1 MAMKSSDPV
10 KGAPADAAHGDVAGT
25 SGSHSG
31 RARPRSSGGD
41 RTFGVI
47 ANVVLVIWALLVILP
62 LVWTFYS
69 SFKNSREILL
79 SPFSLPEKLNVDNFV
94 NAWTEAGIGRFFGN
108 TLIVVGGALLLV
120 MLLGAMCAYV
130 LARYVFPGRR
140 LIYYGLI
147 AGLTFPLFLAVVP
160 LFFVL
165 ESMGL
170 RNTYLGLILAYAGFA
185 LPFTVFFLY
194 AFFRQLPEE
203 IAEAASIDGA
213 GDFRTFFQ
221 VMVPMAAPG
230 LASVTIF
237 NFLGLWN
244 QFLLPVV
251 LNTDQSKFVLAQ
263 GLANMQAQ
271 QGYQSDWGAMFAA
284 VTITILPVLII
295 YAFFQRQLQG
305 GVGRSTNK

>member
-1 MAMKSSDPV
+1 MATEKLDSATAVPVRDGAGASGGRKS
-10 KGAPADAAHGDVAGT
+10 GAHPKA
-25 SGSHSG
+25 
-31 RARPRSSGGD
+31 SGGD

-47 ANVVLVIWALLVILP
+47 ANVVLSIWALLVILP
-62 LVWTFYS
+62 LLWTFYS
-69 SFKNSREILL
+69 SFKNSREILI
-79 SPFSLPEKLNVDNFV
+79 SPFSLPEKLNFDNFV

-108 TLIVVGGALLLV
+108 TLIVVGGALFLV
-120 MLLGAMCAYV
+120 MLLGSMCAYI
-130 LARYVFPGRR
+130 LARYTFPGRR
-140 LIYYGLI
+140 MIYYALI

-165 ESMGL
+165 ESLQL
-170 RNTYLGLILAYAGFA
+170 RNTYLGLILAYSGFA

-203 IAEAASIDGA
+203 IAEAAAIDGA

-221 VMVPMAAPG
+221 VMVPMALPG

-305 GVGRSTNK
+305 GVGRSSDK

>member
-1 MAMKSSDPV
+1 MATKSPDSP
-10 KGAPADAAHGDVAGT
+10 GAATAVPARDSARI
-25 SGSHSG
+25 SGSRKGGSHPKG
-31 RARPRSSGGD
+31 SGGD
-41 RTFGVI
+41 RTFGVL
-47 ANVVLVIWALLVILP
+47 ANVILSIWALLVILP
-62 LVWTFYS
+62 LLWTFYS
-69 SFKNSREILL
+69 SFKNSREILI
-79 SPFSLPEKLNVDNFV
+79 SPFSLPEKLNFDNFV

-108 TLIVVGGALLLV
+108 TLIVVGGALFLV
-120 MLLGAMCAYV
+120 MLLGSMCAYI
-130 LARYVFPGRR
+130 LARYTFPGRQ

-165 ESMGL
+165 ESMSL
-170 RNTYLGLILAYAGFA
+170 RNTYLGLILAYSGFA

-221 VMVPMAAPG
+221 VMVPMALPG

-284 VTITILPVLII
+284 VTITIVPVLII
-295 YAFFQRQLQG
+295 YAIFQRQLQG
-305 GVGRSTNK
+305 GVGRSSDK

>member
-1 MAMKSSDPV
+1 MTRSP
-10 KGAPADAAHGDVAGT
+10 DASRGTQEVPSRAGGAGT
-25 SGSHSG
+25 SGASEG
-31 RARPRSSGGD
+31 RARPKSSGGD
-41 RTFGVI
+41 RTFGVV
-47 ANVVLVIWALLVILP
+47 ANTILTIWALLVVLP
-62 LVWTFYS
+62 LVWTVYS
-69 SFKNSREILL
+69 SFKNSREILT
-79 SPFSLPEKLNVDNFV
+79 SPFSLPETLNLDNFV
-94 NAWTEAGIGRFFGN
+94 TAWTEAGIGRFFGN
-108 TLIVVGGALLLV
+108 TLIVVGGALFLV
-120 MLLGAMCAYV
+120 MLLGSMCAYV
-130 LARYVFPGRR
+130 LAQYTFPGRQ
-140 LIYYGLI
+140 LIYYALI
-147 AGLTFPLFLAVVP
+147 GGLTFPLFLAVVP

-170 RNTYLGLILAYAGFA
+170 RNTYVGLILAYSGFA

-203 IAEAASIDGA
+203 VAEAAAIDGA

-221 VMVPMAAPG
+221 VMVPIAAPG

-295 YAFFQRQLQG
+295 YVFFQRQLQG
-305 GVGRSTNK
+305 GVSRSSDK